1 MKKIAITVMMAL
13 GLAVVMTAQTT
24 QKLTAT
30 KASEY
35 GIIYSL
41 PTTVV
46 DITIETQTTV
56 KRPGEYYRYAK
67 KYLNADDA
75 ISAESQTTVLKS
87 ITVNTRGVANA
98 EQQYL
103 MQFKAGS
110 TPFLI
115 VNDEHLPIAINAEET
130 IESQQTELPKAVA
143 AEPTPLE
150 TAAAQQ
156 VISGEMAQSQSSAKR
171 AEIAAS
177 QLFAL
182 RQTRSELLNGDA
194 DQMPPDGKSMEL
206 VLNNIQAQEAALL
219 AMFMGTTQTYTSVKT
234 ITYTPGDE
242 VEDEVLA
249 RVSAVDGVVDAE
261 NLAGVPIYI
270 SLKIVEKGEL
280 PINEK
285 GEVKT
290 FPKGGVAYVIPG
302 KVEIK
307 IDCEGKNYYNDKL
320 ATAQHGVVF
329 GLDPKMF
336 ADKKS
341 PAYLLFNPVTGAI
354 KELGAVSNLPQ

>member
-1 MKKIAITVMMAL
+1 MRKLGVTIIMVLGVVVSMA
-13 GLAVVMTAQTT
+13 AQTT

-87 ITVNTRGVANA
+87 ITVNTRGVAND

-130 IESQQTELPKAVA
+130 IGSQQVELPKAVA

-177 QLFAL
+177 QLFTL

-219 AMFMGTTQTYTSVKT
+219 AMFMGTTQTYTSVET
-234 ITYTPGDE
+234 ITYTPGEE
-242 VEDEVLA
+242 VENEVLA
-249 RVSAVDGVVDAE
+249 RVSAVDGVVNAE

-270 SLKIVEKGEL
+270 TLKIVEKGEL

-307 IDCEGKNYYNDKL
+307 IDCEGKNYYNDQL

-341 PAYLLFNPVTGAI
+341 PAYLLFNPATGAI

>member
-1 MKKIAITVMMAL
+1 MRKLGVTIIMVLGVVVSMA
-13 GLAVVMTAQTT
+13 AQTT

-46 DITIETQTTV
+46 DITIETQTIV
-56 KRPGEYYRYAK
+56 KRPGEFYRYAK

-75 ISAESQTTVLKS
+75 ISVESQATALKS
-87 ITVNTRGVANA
+87 ITVNSRGVANA

-115 VNDEHLPIAINAEET
+115 VNDEQLPIAINAEET
-130 IESQQTELPKAVA
+130 AELQHIELPKAVA
-143 AEPTPLE
+143 AKPTPLE
-150 TAAAQQ
+150 SDAAQQ
-156 VISGEMAQSQSSAKR
+156 VISGEMAQSQSLAKR

-182 RQTRSELLNGDA
+182 RQTRSDLLTCEA
-194 DQMPPDGKSMEL
+194 DQMPPDGKAMEL
-206 VLNNIQAQEAALL
+206 VLNNLQAQEAALL
-219 AMFMGTTQTYTSVKT
+219 AMFMGTTQISTAVKT
-234 ITYTPGDE
+234 VTYIPDE
-242 VEDEVLA
+242 DVENEVLA
-249 RVSAVDGVVDAE
+249 RISAVDGVVDAG

-270 SLKIVEKGEL
+270 SLKVVEKGEL

-290 FPKGGVAYVIPG
+290 FPNGGVAYVIPG
-302 KVEIK
+302 KVEIS
-307 IDCEGKNYYNDKL
+307 IDCEGKTFYNKQL